1 MVVYQNSNNGRQD
14 MYCRVFL
21 FYTLPFADDISI
33 VDALKDE
40 VDFTAGSYFCPDE
53 NRIPKRSEV
62 PGCKKEGNRILSPC
76 HPGLQSVPRGL
87 WR

>member
-1 MVVYQNSNNGRQD
+1 

-53 NRIPKRSEV
+53 NRIPKKKRRVTRGKQDPVTV
-62 PGCKKEGNRILSPC
+62 PVTLGCNPC
-76 HPGLQSVPRGL
+76 LGVYGVSALPG
-87 WR
+87 